1 MPNICLQLSNIAHI
15 CIIFLILRLYPGVI
29 ELNPVPNKKNSY
41 NNFSLCYSNFYS
53 NPAHDFSKMF
63 LLKASNAQHIF
74 NMVCLSETDDDV
86 SHDDQ
91 RLNLNSYKLIG
102 AVNLS
107 NNKKV
112 KCVFILRNFWSSV
125 KWIHNTLQTHH
136 VYSAL
141 KQRENNRMRK
151 LAPMRK
157 LPDIQIHLTP
167 SLLEQKELMIE
178 ISSIQILVI
187 LAIIEY
193 FANPY

>member
-1 MPNICLQLSNIAHI
+1 MS
-15 CIIFLILRLYPGVI
+15 
-29 ELNPVPNKKNSY
+29 
-41 NNFSLCYSNFYS
+41 
-53 NPAHDFSKMF
+53 

-112 KCVFILRNFWSSV
+112 KSVFYFWSSV

-141 KQRENNRMRK
+141 KQRGNNRMRK

-157 LPDIQIHLTP
+157 LPDIQRHLTP
-167 SLLEQKELMIE
+167 SLLE
-178 ISSIQILVI
+178 
-187 LAIIEY
+187 
-193 FANPY
+193 

>member
-1 MPNICLQLSNIAHI
+1 
-15 CIIFLILRLYPGVI
+15 
-29 ELNPVPNKKNSY
+29 
-41 NNFSLCYSNFYS
+41 
-53 NPAHDFSKMF
+53 MF

-112 KCVFILRNFWSSV
+112 KCVFILRNFWSPV

-136 VYSAL
+136 VHSAL
-141 KQRENNRMRK
+141 KQRGNNRMRK